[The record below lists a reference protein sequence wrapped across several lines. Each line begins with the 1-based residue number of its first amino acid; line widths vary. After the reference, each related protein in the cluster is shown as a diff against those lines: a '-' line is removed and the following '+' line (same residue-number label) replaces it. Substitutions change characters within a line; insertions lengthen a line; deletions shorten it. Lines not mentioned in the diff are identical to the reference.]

1 MVPFLPTFRTPDTA
15 FRADHDEPVGERS
28 LLTYGAIQAW
38 AQAVEQ
44 AGTLDLDA
52 VIESLRTNEF
62 DTIYGRIGFDAKGDV
77 YGYEPFAWYVWKD
90 GDYAPFDPAQ
100 LAK

>member
-1 MVPFLPTFRTPDTA
+1 
-15 FRADHDEPVGERS
+15 
-28 LLTYGAIQAW
+28 
-38 AQAVEQ
+38 
-44 AGTLDLDA
+44 LDLDA

>member
-1 MVPFLPTFRTPDTA
+1 VPEAAQVVAA

-90 GDYAPFDPAQ
+90 GDYAPFDPTQ